1 MKVNL
6 RRSILLGLLSLL
18 ALPVLAGGFDLLSE
32 RDASGGLKE
41 ALMQGVS
48 NATLQLSKSDGFLAN
63 EKVRIPLPD
72 TMRQVE
78 PILRTL
84 GLGPSIDDLQISMN
98 RAAEAAVPRAKQ
110 LLINAVKKMS
120 VQDAKNILLG
130 ADDAATQ
137 YFKSVS
143 QAQLS
148 EQFLPVVRQT
158 TSKLQLAQQYNTLA
172 AKASGLGLLKAED
185 ATVEQ
190 YVTRKALDGLYLV
203 IADEERAIRQ
213 DPLAAAGKL
222 AKKTFGLLTVG
233 Q

>member
-72 TMRQVE
+72 TMRQAE

-84 GLGPSIDDLQISMN
+84 GFGPSIDDLQISMN

-143 QAQLS
+143 QTQLS

-172 AKASGLGLLKAED
+172 AKVSGLGLLKAED

-213 DPLAAAGKL
+213 DPLAAVGKL

>member
-6 RRSILLGLLSLL
+6 RHRLFTVLLCIIS
-18 ALPVLAGGFDLLSE
+18 LPVLAGGFDLLSE

-41 ALMQGVS
+41 ALLQGVI
-48 NATLQLSKSDGFLAN
+48 NATLQLSKTDGFLAN
-63 EKVRIPLPD
+63 DKVRIPLPD
-72 TMRQVE
+72 AMRQAE
-78 PILRTL
+78 PMLRTL
-84 GLGPSIDDLQISMN
+84 GMGQPLDELQTSMN

-130 ADDAATQ
+130 GDGAATQ
-137 YFKSVS
+137 YFKQAS
-143 QAQLS
+143 QAPLT
-148 EQFLPVVRQT
+148 EQFLPIVRQT
-158 TSKLQLAQQYNTLA
+158 TSKLQLAEQYNRLA
-172 AKASGLGLLKAED
+172 SKASGLGLLKAED

-203 IADEERAIRQ
+203 IAEEERAIRQ

-222 AKKTFGLLTVG
+222 AKKAFGLLAN
-233 Q
+233 

>member
-6 RRSILLGLLSLL
+6 WCSLFISLL
-18 ALPVLAGGFDLLSE
+18 FSIALPAWASGFDLLSE

-41 ALMQGVS
+41 ALMQGVI
-48 NATLQLSKSDGFLAN
+48 NATLQLSKTDGFLAN
-63 EKVRIPLPD
+63 DKVRIPLPD
-72 TMRQVE
+72 AMRQAE
-78 PILRTL
+78 PVLRTL
-84 GLGPSIDDLQISMN
+84 GMGQPLDELQTSMN

-130 ADDAATQ
+130 GEDAATQ
-137 YFKSVS
+137 YFKQAS
-143 QAQLS
+143 QAPLT
-148 EQFLPVVRQT
+148 EQFLPIVRQT
-158 TSKLQLAQQYNTLA
+158 TSKLQLAEQYNRLA
-172 AKASGLGLLKAED
+172 SKASGLGLVKAED

-203 IADEERAIRQ
+203 IAEEERAIRQ

-222 AKKTFGLLTVG
+222 AKKAFGLLAN
-233 Q
+233 

>member
-1 MKVNL
+1 MKINL
-6 RRSILLGLLSLL
+6 RRCFLLSLL
-18 ALPVLAGGFDLLSE
+18 YIMTLPAFAGGFDLLSE

-41 ALMQGVS
+41 ALMQGVI
-48 NATLQLSKSDGFLAN
+48 NATLQLSKTDGFLAN
-63 EKVRIPLPD
+63 DKVRIPLPD
-72 TMRQVE
+72 AMRQAE
-78 PILRTL
+78 PVLRTL
-84 GLGPSIDDLQISMN
+84 GMGQPLDELQTSMN

-130 ADDAATQ
+130 GEDAATQ
-137 YFKSVS
+137 YFKQAS
-143 QAQLS
+143 QAPLT
-148 EQFLPVVRQT
+148 EQFLPIVRQT
-158 TSKLQLAQQYNTLA
+158 TSKLQLAEQYNRLA
-172 AKASGLGLLKAED
+172 SKAAGLGLVKAED

-222 AKKTFGLLTVG
+222 AKKAFGLLPN
-233 Q
+233 